1 MSIPMAKP
9 KSPGLKSQSNPLD
22 GLSKGI
28 VKKIDNLVGAVPIQK
43 EELANVIVLL
53 KSIE

>member
-1 MSIPMAKP
+1 MSRLH
-9 KSPGLKSQSNPLD
+9 SPGLKSQSNPLD
-22 GLSKGI
+22 GFYKGT

-43 EELANVIVLL
+43 AELDNMIILL

>member
-1 MSIPMAKP
+1 MSKP

-22 GLSKGI
+22 GFFKGT

-43 EELANVIVLL
+43 EELTNVIVLL